1 MMPQPKNLEEMRETI
16 GTFLTTNP
24 ESGMLWDLITG
35 LRGPDTP
42 SENPSMG
49 GEEFGRTYQL
59 RRERKAK
66 TVEVIRW
73 HAFKGRV
80 GGSARLRSDR
90 KYVIVPPKQKQD
102 HFDRHVIRAAQVLG
116 LEVRIEE

>member
-1 MMPQPKNLEEMRETI
+1 MQQPKNLEEMREMI
-16 GTFLTTNP
+16 GIFLSTNP
-24 ESGMLWDLITG
+24 ESGRLWDLITG
-35 LRGPDTP
+35 LRGPDSP
-42 SENPSMG
+42 SETPGMG
-49 GEEFGRTYQL
+49 GEEFEKKYRA

-73 HAFKGRV
+73 HAFNGRS
-80 GGSARLRSDR
+80 GGGARLRSDR

-116 LEVRIEE
+116 LEVRIDE